1 MAVNAL
7 YDEIALYESPSEYRL
22 EPIVRSSDTRALTLD
37 RSTGE
42 IVLQAPNTR
51 PLQDKPS
58 RTIYGV
64 FGILPLS
71 TSDYLIV
78 ITNRERRGSLF
89 GNPVYRATDFA
100 VLPLA
105 LAPVDHPVEKH
116 LLALVRTHL
125 KTGVFWFSYGWDLT
139 TKLQNKQP
147 GSTKPLWEQA
157 SFDIRPAKIK
167 NTTFLFCIIS
177 RRSRHR
183 AGTRYFSRGIDAQ
196 GHVSNFNETEQLVIL
211 TPPSASSTT
220 SAPDAYSYIQIRGS
234 VPLFWTEINTLRYR
248 PDLQIM
254 DVGATPH
261 ALRSHLADLKSNYG
275 DVVLVNLINQVG
287 YERPI
292 KDSFE
297 RAMEDVMEGPAGLSV
312 GLGRAGKV
320 EGVGYEYFD
329 FHKECKGMR
338 WDRIQLLVERLQE
351 RLDVHSYFHVSPTSA
366 SPIQTQRGA
375 VRTNCMDC
383 LDRTNVVQ
391 SALAKRILEQQLC
404 VAGVLTE
411 GESIDDTEFLP
422 IFRNAWAD
430 HADYVAN
437 AYTGSG
443 ALKADFT
450 RTGERTKVGA
460 MRDGLNSVTRY
471 LKNNYFD
478 GPRQDAFDLMTGV
491 WVARRFPSS
500 GMHLIVDKRSLLIR
514 SMPHVAAFSIFM
526 VLAGLTLPRTSEYSL
541 VYYNALWMLFLVISV
556 IFISIHGTAYVAWP
570 RLNASAVRD
579 VLMYDGPGYRS
590 TQHGRGMGGAAKG
603 SKGGGGGVRMGHVGS
618 EKGSIGRMEEVEMG
632 ERKRME

>member
-1 MAVNAL
+1 MTGNVL

-22 EPIVRSSDTRALTLD
+22 EPIVRTSDTRALTLD

-42 IVLQAPNTR
+42 IVLQPPTTR
-51 PLQDKPS
+51 ALQARPT

-89 GNPVYRATDFA
+89 GNPIYRATDFA

-125 KTGVFWFSYGWDLT
+125 KTGSFWFSHGWDLT

-157 SFDIRPAKIK
+157 DDRFFWNKYLHSRFIDITQSDPSQDLGRYILPVLYGSFDIRPAKIK

-211 TPPSASSTT
+211 TPPSVSSTT

-254 DVGATPH
+254 DVAATPH

-275 DVVLVNLINQVG
+275 DIVLVNLVNQVG
-287 YERPI
+287 YERPV
-292 KDSFE
+292 KDALE
-297 RAMEDVMEGPAGLSV
+297 RAMEDVMEGPTGLSV

-338 WDRIQLLVERLQE
+338 WDRIQLLVDRLQE
-351 RLDVHSYFHVSPTSA
+351 RLDAHGYFHVSPTSA
-366 SPIQTQRGA
+366 SPIQTQSGA

-391 SALAKRILEQQLC
+391 STLAKRVLEKQLR

-411 GESIDDTEFLP
+411 GETIDDTEFLP

-430 HADYVAN
+430 HADYVSN
-437 AYTGSG
+437 AYSGSG

-450 RTGERTKVGA
+450 RTGVRTKGGA

-478 GPRQDAFDLMTGV
+478 GPRQDAFDLMTGA

-514 SMPHVAAFSIFM
+514 SVSAF
-526 VLAGLTLPRTSEYSL
+526 V
-541 VYYNALWMLFLVISV
+541 
-556 IFISIHGTAYVAWP
+556 
-570 RLNASAVRD
+570 VR
-579 VLMYDGPGYRS
+579 
-590 TQHGRGMGGAAKG
+590 
-603 SKGGGGGVRMGHVGS
+603 
-618 EKGSIGRMEEVEMG
+618 I
-632 ERKRME
+632 